1 MTAQTA
7 VQKLIDTFAD
17 WLKYIR
23 ELNEMYEM
31 NRVLRDMER
40 VCALCPHK
48 RRCIED
54 LAAGTSP
61 EHYCPNEP
69 TIKRLQSMKAA

>member
-7 VQKLIDTFAD
+7 VQKLIDTFAE

-23 ELNEMYEM
+23 ELKEMYEM
-31 NRVLRDMER
+31 NRVLSDM
-40 VCALCPHK
+40 ALCPHK

-54 LAAGTSP
+54 LAGTSP
-61 EHYCPNEP
+61 EEYCPNER
-69 TIKRLQSMKAA
+69 TLKWLQSMKAA

>member
-23 ELNEMYEM
+23 ELYEM

-54 LAAGTSP
+54 LAAGRSP
-61 EHYCPNEP
+61 EEYCPNER
-69 TIKRLQSMKAA
+69 TLKWLQSMQAA

>member
-7 VQKLIDTFAD
+7 VQKLIDTFAE

-23 ELNEMYEM
+23 ELKEMYEM
-31 NRVLRDMER
+31 NRVLSDMER

-54 LAAGTSP
+54 LAGTSP
-61 EHYCPNEP
+61 EEYCPNER
-69 TIKRLQSMKAA
+69 TLKWLQSMKAA

>member
-23 ELNEMYEM
+23 ELYEM

-40 VCALCPHK
+40 VCTLCPHK
-48 RRCIED
+48 RRCLED
-54 LAAGTSP
+54 LAAGRSP
-61 EHYCPNEP
+61 EEYCPNEP